1 MLRRVSLGALNSFS
15 SKLTPIVSDSRRNL
29 VWLALITVAALSPF
43 LNKAF
48 HVDDPL
54 FIWMAEQITRHP
66 LDPYGFKVNWAGF
79 AQPMTDVM
87 QNPPLCSYYIALV
100 ASVLGWNESALH
112 VSFLSWAVMSVI
124 GTFFVA
130 RRFCSSAF
138 HVALLTFFTPVFLIS
153 ATTVMC
159 DVMML
164 GLWIWAIEFWLAG
177 LDREQW
183 WRFLVSALLISAAIL
198 TKYFAVSLVPLLAVY
213 TLVRNRRLS
222 VHLTWL
228 LIPVAVLSNYDFLT
242 EQKYGR
248 ALFSGAITTSAAVTS
263 GTRLPRPVN
272 ALIGLA
278 SIGGCFFSVI
288 FFCSFRSKRLL
299 VWAVISLVLFAGAFR
314 FFVVPWQ
321 YLEAAEA
328 PVWFEGGIFAAIGVG
343 ILAMAAADLARRRSP
358 DALFLL
364 LWIGGTFFFSAFL
377 NWSVTSRTL
386 LPAAPAVAILAMRRA
401 EQRRASRVT
410 TYSLAAAAVCSMLI
424 AISDYRDA
432 QCERV
437 AARFFQERYASGSR
451 PFWFQGHWGF
461 QYYMQQWG
469 AIIYDRSN
477 PQVRPGELVAG
488 AFSDVQAY
496 RFPDEQI
503 IMQDWLRLTAFP
515 FLGVSTLGGGASF
528 YSSFGGPLP
537 WIVNNVPPQRYY
549 CFKVR

>member
-1 MLRRVSLGALNSFS
+1 
-15 SKLTPIVSDSRRNL
+15 VSDSRRNL

-48 HVDDPL
+48 HADDPL
-54 FIWMAEQITRHP
+54 FIWMAEQITSHP

-87 QNPPLCSYYIALV
+87 QNPPLCSYYIAVV
-100 ASVLGWNESALH
+100 ASILGWTEPALH
-112 VSFLSWAVMSVI
+112 ISFLVWPMVAILGAFV
-124 GTFFVA
+124 VA
-130 RRFCSSAF
+130 RRFCSNAF
-138 HVALLTFFTPVFLIS
+138 AAALLTFFTPVFLVS
-153 ATTVMC
+153 ATSLMC

-164 GLWIWAIEFWLAG
+164 ALWIWAIEFWLAG
-177 LDREQW
+177 LDRERW
-183 WRFLVSALLISAAIL
+183 WCFLVSALLISAAIL

-222 VHLTWL
+222 VHLAWL

-242 EQKYGR
+242 DQKYGR
-248 ALFSGAITTSAAVTS
+248 ALFSGAITTSATVTS
-263 GTRLPRPVN
+263 STRLPHAIN

-278 SIGGCFFSVI
+278 FIGGCFFSAI
-288 FFCSFRSKRLL
+288 FFCSFRNRRLL
-299 VWAVISLVLFAGAFR
+299 VSAAISLMVFAAAFR
-314 FFVVPWQ
+314 FFVVPWE
-321 YLEAAEA
+321 YLESAAA
-328 PVWFEGGIFAAIGVG
+328 PVWFEGGIFATIGVG
-343 ILAMAAADLARRRSP
+343 ILAMAVADLARRRSL
-358 DALFLL
+358 DALLLL
-364 LWIGGTFFFSAFL
+364 LWIGGTFFFSTFL

-386 LPAAPAVAILAMRRA
+386 LPAAPAVAILVMRLAEERRTLRA
-401 EQRRASRVT
+401 T
-410 TYSLAAAAVCSMLI
+410 TYSLAAAAICPMLI

-437 AARFFQERYASGSR
+437 AARFFQERYGSGSR

-477 PQVRPGELVAG
+477 PQVKPGDLVAG

-503 IMQDWLRLTAFP
+503 TMQDGLRLTAFP

-537 WIVNNVPPQRYY
+537 WIVSDVPPQRYY